1 MKILTATL
9 TAFVL
14 LALVSPV
21 DAQTRPQRGGKQP
34 SGKIYCWDTPQ
45 GRQCGDTLPAE
56 AAGARR
62 EEFSSRTGNI
72 VNEVDRAKTEEEIEA
87 ERLAQEQARHH
98 QEELD
103 RITRDRNNLR
113 LRYESVDAIR
123 AEYESR
129 RQALEVGLGLAE
141 NSEKSS
147 HRSLVSALD
156 DLAGLELS
164 GRPVNDKAFSRLA
177 DLHKEWAR
185 QRETVN
191 NARQRIIELDAER
204 DQQIELWSQPD
215 QGISPTPQSSSVLAD
230 PQPQS

>member
-9 TAFVL
+9 AASLL
-14 LALVSPV
+14 LATTPHA
-21 DAQTRPQRGGKQP
+21 DAQTRRAGANKQT

-62 EEFSSRTGNI
+62 EEFSSRTGTM
-72 VNEVDRAKTEEEIEA
+72 VNQVERAKTDEEVEA
-87 ERLAQEQARHH
+87 ERLDQEQARHR
-98 QEELD
+98 QEEID

-141 NSEKSS
+141 TSEKSS

-164 GRPVNDKAFSRLA
+164 GKPVNEKAFSRLSE
-177 DLHKEWAR
+177 LHQEWAR

-191 NARQRIIELDAER
+191 AARQRIVELDAER
-204 DQQIELWSQPD
+204 DQQIELWSQPAQVASTPLSPAPTAD
-215 QGISPTPQSSSVLAD
+215 QH
-230 PQPQS
+230 PQP